1 VFLDRPFDFVTE
13 IDLQVELA
21 RLLDESLVEM
31 GEQTGSVADPRLVGD
46 TRSYKQV
53 HKDRIEARLQ
63 ELEAMRR
70 VHTEVSVEQGKR
82 YDVVVFNETVQYPV
96 EWVSNGSKRFDERDL
111 DAVIELKYVKNKCY
125 PPTDCSI
132 RDDRLEEW
140 SIDELQ
146 EELDTEENKLE
157 DDLWELQ
164 SLPER
169 VETFFV
175 VFSNN
180 NYLFAEPLSSA
191 EQAETKKKRV
201 GGAVR
206 RWLQSAASGTDI
218 LYVHPQG
225 KTWITG

>member
-1 VFLDRPFDFVTE
+1 MSYKAVMESLGDVFLDRPFDFVTE

-46 TRSYKQV
+46 TRSYKLV

-157 DDLWELQ
+157 NDLWELQ

-175 VFSNN
+175 VF
-180 NYLFAEPLSSA
+180 
-191 EQAETKKKRV
+191 
-201 GGAVR
+201 
-206 RWLQSAASGTDI
+206 
-218 LYVHPQG
+218 
-225 KTWITG
+225 